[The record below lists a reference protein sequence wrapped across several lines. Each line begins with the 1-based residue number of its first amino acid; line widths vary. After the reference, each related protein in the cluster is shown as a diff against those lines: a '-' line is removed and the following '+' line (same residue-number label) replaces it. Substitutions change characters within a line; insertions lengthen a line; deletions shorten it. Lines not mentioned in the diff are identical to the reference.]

1 MTYRDAKRELEALD
15 AVFRALDHPTRRQI
29 LMVMHFRGD
38 AMSAG
43 EIVARFSCRW
53 PTISRHI
60 KILVDADVI
69 NVEKKGRERLYRL
82 QKNSLNA
89 ARYWFTSFDR

>member
-1 MTYRDAKRELEALD
+1 MTYREAKRELEALD

>member
-1 MTYRDAKRELEALD
+1 
-15 AVFRALDHPTRRQI
+15 
-29 LMVMHFRGD
+29 
-38 AMSAG
+38 
-43 EIVARFSCRW
+43 
-53 PTISRHI
+53 
-60 KILVDADVI
+60 VI